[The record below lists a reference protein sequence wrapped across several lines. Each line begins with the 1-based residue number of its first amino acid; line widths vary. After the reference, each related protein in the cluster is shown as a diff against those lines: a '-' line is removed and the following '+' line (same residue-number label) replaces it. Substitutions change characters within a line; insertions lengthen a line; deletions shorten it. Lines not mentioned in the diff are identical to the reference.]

1 MTIENKC
8 SEGAGELSLRKR
20 AEAALRKRDLGYSK
34 GQNTLSPEDS
44 QKLIYELR
52 VHQIELE
59 LQNEELRRMQVEL
72 DASRA
77 RYFSLYDLAPVGYC
91 ALSSAGMILQANLNT
106 ALLLGVAK
114 SRLHKRLSSNFIFK
128 DDRDLFNQ
136 LCRHVLKS
144 GESETCRLRLVRNDL
159 TKFWAQMHITAA
171 HDGDG
176 YPELRLVFS
185 DDTEAV
191 IAQEAKMAARKE
203 AEQFKELFQSIVEV
217 SPISLSIWD
226 LDLETIRFINPQVK
240 NVLGYTE
247 DEINSKDSLVQNI
260 VHSEDRG
267 LIISYYEKQRTLD
280 DAELAEVCCRWK
292 HKDGGWRY
300 LCNTGAIFRRD
311 ATGRIT
317 HTINTTRAITGL
329 ERNFLE
335 RV

>member
-1 MTIENKC
+1 MTIDNIC
-8 SEGAGELSLRKR
+8 SEDVGELSLRER
-20 AEAALRKRDLGYSK
+20 AEAALRKRDVCSLK
-34 GQNTLSPEDS
+34 DQKTLSPEET
-44 QKLIYELR
+44 QKLIHELR

-59 LQNEELRRMQVEL
+59 LQNEELRRMLLEL

-106 ALLLGVAK
+106 TLLLGVAK
-114 SRLHKRLSSNFIFK
+114 SRLHKRLSSSFIFK
-128 DDRDLFNQ
+128 DDRDLYNQ

-144 GESETCRLRLVRNDL
+144 GESETCRLRVVRNDS
-159 TKFWAQMHITAA
+159 TYFWAQMHITAA

-176 YPELRLVFS
+176 CPELRLVFS

-240 NVLGYTE
+240 NILGYTE
-247 DEINSKDSLVQNI
+247 DEMNSQDSLVQNI

-267 LIISYYEKQRTLD
+267 LFISYHEKQRKLD
-280 DAELAEVCCRWK
+280 DGESAEFCCRWR
-292 HKDGGWRY
+292 HKDGRWRY

-317 HTINTTRAITGL
+317 HTINTARDITGL
-329 ERNFLE
+329 ERNHLKLA
-335 RV
+335 